1 MGCKLAIGIKGDNTT
16 DRRAGADNKIVP
28 IFHEQATSPILT
40 DRKDSTTNTT
50 PKLVTK
56 DTGIQKDYA
65 EKEDDYK
72 PPDSPDSIADDGTES
87 EHSNSKNRWKGKA
100 RAVGTWGSGG
110 SSVQHSDR

>member
-16 DRRAGADNKIVP
+16 DRRAKIVP
-28 IFHEQATSPILT
+28 IFHEQSTSPILT

-50 PKLVTK
+50 PKPVTK

-87 EHSNSKNRWKGKA
+87 EHSNSKNRWKGNA
-100 RAVGTWGSGG
+100 ISIGVITGRG
-110 SSVQHSDR
+110 SSVQHCDR